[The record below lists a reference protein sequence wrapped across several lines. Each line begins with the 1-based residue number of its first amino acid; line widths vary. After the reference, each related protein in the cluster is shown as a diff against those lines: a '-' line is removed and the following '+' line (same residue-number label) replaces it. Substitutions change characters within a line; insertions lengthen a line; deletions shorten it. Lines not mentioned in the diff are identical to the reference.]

1 MTAGSGE
8 LLLCI
13 YQIPFG
19 TVHHFLCIL
28 YIAAYVVVVA
38 SSGSGRNSHKTGEN
52 RQTEPKLGEEGREG
66 KRKVGFGSQMQ
77 ELHQDL

>member
-13 YQIPFG
+13 YQILFG

-28 YIAAYVVVVA
+28 YTAAYVAVVA
-38 SSGSGRNSHKTGEN
+38 SSGNGRNSHKTGEN
-52 RQTEPKLGEEGREG
+52 QQTEPKLGEEGREE
-66 KRKVGFGSQMQ
+66 KQKVGFGSQMQ